1 MLIYLVISLLT
12 RVCSWPPNI
21 LWQLTPQPNDVLCA
35 KTMTKGKEHQK
46 LELIKGL
53 NNGGISCMKPL
64 KICLF
69 NSRFDHNSALTL
81 IFMLVWY
88 CHFEVRSKLGQNT
101 SKGRQYL
108 MFLIKKTQI
117 YS

>member
-12 RVCSWPPNI
+12 HICSWPLNI
-21 LWQLTPQPNDVLCA
+21 LWQLTPQHNDVLCS

-53 NNGGISCMKPL
+53 NNAGISYMKPL

-69 NSRFDHNSALTL
+69 DSRFDHNSALTL
-81 IFMLVWY
+81 IFMLVW
-88 CHFEVRSKLGQNT
+88 
-101 SKGRQYL
+101 
-108 MFLIKKTQI
+108 
-117 YS
+117 